1 MLRALLVLLASATA
15 LSAAPLWSGKPGSY
29 RITKAP
35 APGKEKSIIVVGDA
49 LHVDAVCDAPKHDYL
64 FFSMD
69 TEPFVL
75 KDKAVK
81 ITAWTTKESLGSSFY
96 VFFYNDKNQRVAA
109 SYGARVLGTTPKDII
124 IVPGKEGVLK
134 PHPNVKIQAPLDS
147 PITRVEFAT
156 SKSAKS
162 KLSMRVK
169 SPELIPIPAS
179 QK

>member
-1 MLRALLVLLASATA
+1 MLRALIVLLASATA
-15 LSAAPLWSGKPGSY
+15 LSAAPLWSGSPDSY
-29 RITKAP
+29 RITKLP
-35 APGKEKSIIVVGDA
+35 APGKEKNITVVDNT

-64 FFSMD
+64 NFSMY
-69 TEPFVL
+69 TTPFVL

-96 VFFYNDKNQRVAA
+96 VFFYNAKNQLVAA
-109 SYGARVLGTTPKDII
+109 SYGFKVLSTTPKDII
-124 IVPGKEGVLK
+124 IVPGEEGMLK
-134 PHPNVKIQAPLDS
+134 PHPNVKITAPLDS
-147 PITRVEFAT
+147 PITRVGFST
-156 SKSAKS
+156 SKGPKS